1 MSVFSPVLNLEQ
13 QSFFF
18 LAFVSLSDKS
28 AHYFTNV
35 ISVSISILN
44 YYIAFQ

>member
-1 MSVFSPVLNLEQ
+1 MSVVSPVLNLEQ
-13 QSFFF
+13 QSFSF
-18 LAFVSLSDKS
+18 LACVSLSDKS
-28 AHYFTNV
+28 ALYFTNV